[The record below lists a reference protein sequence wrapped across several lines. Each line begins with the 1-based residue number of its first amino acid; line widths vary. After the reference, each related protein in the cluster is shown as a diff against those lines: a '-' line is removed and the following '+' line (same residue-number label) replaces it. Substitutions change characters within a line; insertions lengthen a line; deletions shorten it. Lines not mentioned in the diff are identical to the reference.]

1 MILKKTSFVNDTD
14 FLDSKQITGTVMGLR
29 IESGLHHFIRGV
41 PSLKMRD
48 INNRW

>member
-29 IESGLHHFIRGV
+29 IESGLHHFTRGV
-41 PSLKMRD
+41 PSLKS
-48 INNRW
+48 NRW